1 MAVYF
6 ECSVCGEDLEA
17 PDCLVNDKLACPV
30 CGNEEVVPAPGAQL
44 SLICAKRHLEKTV
57 PYFLKYF
64 GKKMRLRKPN
74 LFIIAADLKNRKSVR
89 IFDIVKQSLGG
100 HFEAMGGTVRPS
112 KVGLEA
118 GQQYDP
124 SVVIV
129 CFAVDSGAP
138 ELVRDI
144 LKKSLFE
151 FDARSA
157 RYGFRLRKYGLFVP
171 SIRRKYKGT
180 ITHSFAHGEGLYYQY
195 RLAPD
200 KAKRSPLRL
209 RDYLFSMLEDCP
221 NHFFQR
227 GPRVSTVASDKL
239 KVREGTRNH
248 PIIDLCRVSFGKRML
263 KNDHSNVE
271 KYFIVN
277 DPMTIAAE
285 VPVWVRGDEAGKC
298 KDIVNIKDDEVL
310 TGHIDLIRNEDSGK
324 ISVWDYKP
332 GAYYETCAA
341 TQVFLY
347 SVMLSIR
354 TRAPLEQFKCGY
366 FDAEY
371 ACFFSP
377 FEVWN
382 SL

>member
-1 MAVYF
+1 VVYF
-6 ECSVCGEDLEA
+6 ECSTCGEDLEA

-30 CGNEEVVPAPGAQL
+30 CGNEEMVPEPSAQL

-64 GKKMRLRKPN
+64 GKKKGLKKLN
-74 LFIIAADLKNRKSVR
+74 LFIIAADSKNRNSAKV
-89 IFDIVKQSLGG
+89 FNVVKQSLGE

-112 KVGLEA
+112 KVGLEV

-138 ELVRDI
+138 ELVRDV
-144 LKKSLFE
+144 LKKALFE

-171 SIRRKYKGT
+171 SIRRKYKDT

-195 RLAPD
+195 RLAQD
-200 KAKRSPLRL
+200 KAKRSPLGL
-209 RDYLFSMLEDCP
+209 RGYLFSMLEDCP
-221 NHFFQR
+221 NHFFQEE
-227 GPRVSTVASDKL
+227 PRVSTVASEKI
-239 KVREGTRNH
+239 KAREGTRNH
-248 PIIDLCRVSFGKRML
+248 PIIDLCRASFEERML

-271 KYFIVN
+271 KYFVVN
-277 DPMTIAAE
+277 DPMTIATE
-285 VPVWVRGDEAGKC
+285 VPVWVRGDEAGRC
-298 KDIVNIKDDEVL
+298 REVARIPDDEVL
-310 TGHIDLIRNEDSGK
+310 TGHIDLIRNEDDGK

-332 GAYYETCAA
+332 GACYETCAA

-354 TRAPLEQFKCGY
+354 TRIPLEKFKCGY
-366 FDAEY
+366 FDTEY
-371 ACFFSP
+371 ACFFCPS
-377 FEVWN
+377 EVRS